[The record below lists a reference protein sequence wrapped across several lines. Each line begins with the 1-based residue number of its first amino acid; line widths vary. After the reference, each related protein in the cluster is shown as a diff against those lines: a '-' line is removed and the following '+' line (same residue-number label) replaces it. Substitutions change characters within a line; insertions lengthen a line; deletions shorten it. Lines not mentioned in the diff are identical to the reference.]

1 MLHQSV
7 SSSGPRPFRHH
18 MLREIYEQPAAIA
31 RTLEYYLDL
40 SGSAP
45 TFRDEPLSAVAALLR
60 RHPAPT
66 IRPPPRPPPSR
77 PCRPATPPPPPRP
90 APPAPTPASQ
100 PKSCSKTSPAWSSM

>member
-7 SSSGPRPFRHH
+7 SSSGPRTFRHH

-60 RHPAPT
+60 RHPDLIIAASGS
-66 IRPPPRPPPSR
+66 SR
-77 PCRPATPPPPPRP
+77 HAGLAAEILLEDQIGRAHV
-90 APPAPTPASQ
+90 
-100 PKSCSKTSPAWSSM
+100 